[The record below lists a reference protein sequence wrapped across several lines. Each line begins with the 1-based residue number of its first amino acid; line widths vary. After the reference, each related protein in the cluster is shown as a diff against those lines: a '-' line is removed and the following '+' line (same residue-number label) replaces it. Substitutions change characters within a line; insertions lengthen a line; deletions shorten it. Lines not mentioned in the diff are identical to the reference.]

1 MRWPTLSLLAGLLLA
16 TPVMAAETSNY
27 TYDAHGR
34 LVTAVQT
41 GTVNGGQTTSIT
53 YDNADNRTGYVVT
66 DMALSIADASADEG
80 ASLVFTVTRSGS
92 TASAASVS
100 WATGNGT
107 AAAGTNYTASSGTVG
122 FAVGASTATISVP
135 TIQDNVATSD
145 LTMTVTL
152 SAPSLGA
159 LIGRSSATGTI
170 RNIDT
175 SATLSIANASANEGS
190 PLIFT
195 ITRSGNTGAAVS
207 AHWATSDG
215 TAIGGTNYTS
225 SSGTVNF
232 ATGVTAMTVSVPTID
247 DYALTGPLVM
257 TTSLSAPSGGA
268 VLGTASG
275 TGTINNIDTAWT
287 ATLTAGTKTSCIQLF
302 VCITSNGY
310 IQDSIGSL
318 SNTNY
323 AGFTISTICSGLGII
338 GITMNGSVAPTN
350 SGWNSIT
357 IPGVGTL
364 TRASATFS
372 SSGASSTWSW
382 PNNPATV
389 TSGTVTIQ

>member
-159 LIGRSSATGTI
+159 LIGRSATGTI